1 MSRFGPRRAV
11 VAARRIEKTTSR
23 STPSTRRRDAVDAT
37 RSSLLASRRGVDLVH
52 TQVKS
57 DDAGNIDLDD
67 FKAKAEKHKDHLSAI
82 MVTYP
87 STYGVFEETIT
98 DLTRITHEC
107 GGQVYMDGA
116 NLNARPPRPLRRF
129 HFIQT
134 TRVHLTMT

>member
-1 MSRFGPRRAV
+1 MKTSARCRMRVYASSV
-11 VAARRIEKTTSR
+11 VT
-23 STPSTRRRDAVDAT
+23 
-37 RSSLLASRRGVDLVH
+37 ASVQ
-52 TQVKS
+52 TQ
-57 DDAGNIDLDD
+57 
-67 FKAKAEKHKDHLSAI
+67 
-82 MVTYP
+82 
-87 STYGVFEETIT
+87 

>member
-1 MSRFGPRRAV
+1 M
-11 VAARRIEKTTSR
+11 
-23 STPSTRRRDAVDAT
+23 
-37 RSSLLASRRGVDLVH
+37 

-134 TRVHLTMT
+134 TRVHQ